1 MMTPIKRSGILQ
13 KTAGIQNTY
22 GYRYCPKPRTTA
34 ALLTINSSVPP
45 FVTVT
50 AVKSD
55 KTRQKDR
62 QMTTYRQTAAETSL
76 SNKMPS
82 ETRSDGIFAQL
93 RQGLKPPA
101 NQIVL

>member
-22 GYRYCPKPRTTA
+22 GYRYCSKPRTTT
-34 ALLTINSSVPP
+34 ALLRINLPILPSI
-45 FVTVT
+45 TVT

-62 QMTTYRQTAAETSL
+62 QMTTYGQTAAEISP

-82 ETRSDGIFAQL
+82 ETCSDGIFAQL

-101 NQIVL
+101 NQVVL

>member
-22 GYRYCPKPRTTA
+22 GYRYCSKPRTTA
-34 ALLTINSSVPP
+34 ALLTINPPVPP
-45 FVTVT
+45 PITVT

-62 QMTTYRQTAAETSL
+62 QMTTYGQTAAEISP

-93 RQGLKPPA
+93 RQGLKPSA
-101 NQIVL
+101 NQVVL

>member
-1 MMTPIKRSGILQ
+1 
-13 KTAGIQNTY
+13 
-22 GYRYCPKPRTTA
+22 
-34 ALLTINSSVPP
+34 
-45 FVTVT
+45 
-50 AVKSD
+50 
-55 KTRQKDR
+55 
-62 QMTTYRQTAAETSL
+62 MTTYRQTAAETSL